1 MIGHDWWIILSI
13 WIYCFY
19 PIFVFWDDRQKVL
32 AIIRDCSVEAVM
44 FLGQRIAK
52 GFGWILLIWIVIII
66 DKFWA
71 FPWYW
76 YWYSSV
82 MVVMVF
88 LGGGTLLFFTVK
100 NKLSAYEIWFD
111 TFPLWEIDSLIEQE
125 KWRALEA
132 TRIKGESGCE
142 SSTVNAIWDKAAAT
156 KLRFEER
163 NRYSRG
169 QVLCFGRSCFWYGC
183 VGVILFLTLPQW
195 DAAKG
200 LVAELWFFKKHS
212 WAANIGLVSIYFLLY
227 LSISAAIFAVEDKL
241 EKSARE
247 IVIRIIRCGL
257 IVQSKA

>member
-1 MIGHDWWIILSI
+1 
-13 WIYCFY
+13 
-19 PIFVFWDDRQKVL
+19 
-32 AIIRDCSVEAVM
+32 M

-125 KWRALEA
+125 K
-132 TRIKGESGCE
+132 
-142 SSTVNAIWDKAAAT
+142 
-156 KLRFEER
+156 
-163 NRYSRG
+163 
-169 QVLCFGRSCFWYGC
+169 
-183 VGVILFLTLPQW
+183 
-195 DAAKG
+195 
-200 LVAELWFFKKHS
+200 
-212 WAANIGLVSIYFLLY
+212 
-227 LSISAAIFAVEDKL
+227 
-241 EKSARE
+241 
-247 IVIRIIRCGL
+247 
-257 IVQSKA
+257 